1 MPDDQP
7 ETPYLELL
15 VRGAPAEAYER
26 PVLRARADKAP
37 ADRLAALERA
47 KLLALRVRGELEG
60 RRRREAE
67 LSALFETAHDLA
79 GLRDLDAVLQAIVQR
94 ARSLLGTEVAY
105 LTLNDPTAGD
115 TYMRVTDGSVSAR
128 FQQLRLGMGE
138 GLGGLVAQTARPYVT
153 ESYFHDPRFQHTGTI
168 DAGVRD
174 EGLVAILGVP
184 LLLGSGVIGVLFA
197 ADRRARVF
205 EREQIALLGSFAA
218 HAAVAID
225 TAHLLAET
233 RTALTEL
240 EAANEIIRDRSGVI
254 ERASDVHDRLTELV
268 LRGGG
273 VHDVADAVAEVLSG
287 SVEFVE
293 ADEAPAAAVD
303 RSRADGRAVRDGE
316 QDWVAAV
323 SAGGELLGALILR
336 GHPRLD
342 PVDQRTLERAAM
354 VTSLLQLARRSA
366 GEAEQRVRGELLD
379 DLLDAPDREP
389 RLLRERAARLRA
401 DLDAPHVVLAASI
414 DAPGTGTP
422 AAGPGGPS
430 AGGFGGTPTGGF
442 DGAFRCGPGGAP
454 GGGSGGTAGGGSGG
468 MPRSGFGGAS
478 RSGPGGAPGGGSG
491 STPRSGSNDAPRSG
505 PGGTHGSGSGGRPG
519 GGSGGAPVGGSGG
532 MPRSGF
538 GGASRSGLGGTPG
551 GGPGGTPGGGPG
563 GAPGDGPGGTP
574 GSGSG
579 GAPVGGSGGMPR
591 SGSNDASRS
600 GPGGAPVGGSGGMPT
615 GGPGGASR
623 SGSGGAAG
631 SGAGGAHAED
641 AAGRRRLWSAASHL
655 AATRHGLAATR
666 DGGTVLLLPLAE
678 GDTADA
684 LARRTARQLG
694 TAVHAPVTVGAS
706 APVAAPAG
714 RPGEVAAGYAEARR
728 CLAALRAL
736 GRAGQGAAVEDFGFL
751 GLLLA
756 GTRDGA
762 PDGTGV
768 QDFVTRTLGP
778 VLDYDERRGTE
789 LIRTL
794 DAYFAGGMSPARTK
808 DALHVH
814 VNTVAQR
821 LERVGR
827 LLGPDWQSPARSL
840 EIQLAL
846 RLHRLASALG
856 Y

>member
-1 MPDDQP
+1 MSDDRP
-7 ETPYLELL
+7 EAPYLELL

-67 LSALFETAHDLA
+67 LSALYETAHDLA

-153 ESYFHDPRFQHTGTI
+153 ESYFHDPRFQHTHTI

-205 EREQIALLGSFAA
+205 EREQTALLGSFAA

-233 RTALTEL
+233 RTALAEL
-240 EAANEIIRDRSGVI
+240 EAANEIIRDRSRVI
-254 ERASDVHDRLTELV
+254 ERASEVHDRLTELV

-287 SVEFVE
+287 SVEFLEV
-293 ADEAPAAAVD
+293 DEASAAAVD
-303 RSRADGRAVRDGE
+303 RSRVDGHAVRDGE
-316 QDWVAAV
+316 EDWVAAV
-323 SAGGELLGALILR
+323 SAGGELLGALVLR

-342 PVDQRTLERAAM
+342 PMDQRTLERAAM

-379 DLLDAPDREP
+379 DLLDTPDREP

-401 DLDAPHVVLAASI
+401 DLDTPHVVLAAGI
-414 DAPGTGTP
+414 EAPDTGTP
-422 AAGPGGPS
+422 AAGPGG
-430 AGGFGGTPTGGF
+430 TPGS
-442 DGAFRCGPGGAP
+442 GPGATP
-454 GGGSGGTAGGGSGG
+454 G
-468 MPRSGFGGAS
+468 S
-478 RSGPGGAPGGGSG
+478 RSGGAPGGGSG
-491 STPRSGSNDAPRSG
+491 SAP
-505 PGGTHGSGSGGRPG
+505 
-519 GGSGGAPVGGSGG
+519 
-532 MPRSGF
+532 
-538 GGASRSGLGGTPG
+538 
-551 GGPGGTPGGGPG
+551 
-563 GAPGDGPGGTP
+563 
-574 GSGSG
+574 
-579 GAPVGGSGGMPR
+579 
-591 SGSNDASRS
+591 
-600 GPGGAPVGGSGGMPT
+600 
-615 GGPGGASR
+615 
-623 SGSGGAAG
+623 
-631 SGAGGAHAED
+631 AED
-641 AAGRRRLWSAASHL
+641 AEGRRRLWSAASHL
-655 AATRHGLAATR
+655 AVTRHGLAAAR
-666 DGGTVLLLPLAE
+666 DGGTVLLLPLAD

-694 TAVHAPVTVGAS
+694 TAVHAAVTVGAS
-706 APVAAPAG
+706 APVPAPAA

-728 CLAALRAL
+728 CLAALRVL
-736 GRAGQGAAVEDFGFL
+736 GRAGQGAAAEDFGFL

-756 GTRDGA
+756 GTRESA

-768 QDFVTRTLGP
+768 QDFVTRTVGA
-778 VLDYDERRGTE
+778 VIDYDERRGTE

-846 RLHRLASALG
+846 RLHRLASAVG